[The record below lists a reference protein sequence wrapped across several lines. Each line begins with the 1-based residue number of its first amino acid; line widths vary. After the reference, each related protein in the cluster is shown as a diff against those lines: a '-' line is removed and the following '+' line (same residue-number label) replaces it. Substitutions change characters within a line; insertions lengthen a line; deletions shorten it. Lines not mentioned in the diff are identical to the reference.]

1 MRHESE
7 TRRPC
12 QLTAI
17 LIAAAMLLA
26 FTDRALAQTTPPLRT
41 FSTIRPDAIGRQL
54 QSSVVWASPTQN
66 KDGVAI
72 AFRKSFTLAE
82 KPARAAM
89 HLFADVRYVLWV
101 NGSYVDRGPARFQ
114 PNGPEYD
121 TVNLAR
127 YLQQGNNVLAVLVV
141 GNLSGGKVMRHTPG
155 FTALVQVDGKEIF
168 HSDATWKW
176 TDSTRFRRCA
186 AGWPNLG
193 ETLVDARVEDGDW
206 TRADYRDTAW
216 KPAIP
221 IGGEN
226 WGPLTARRIP
236 PLRETAVAVALSKGA
251 RLPITLRAGE
261 KLEFGTSHIVQAY
274 LVVELD
280 AEANTKLALEPFDVS
295 YIAKAGS
302 QRHFT
307 IDARGISQGAIAVQ
321 SGKAIVTGL
330 RLVERLYP
338 FDRVGSF
345 RSSDAFLNKLWTM
358 CARSCEV
365 LSEDSY
371 VDCADRERVEWMDND
386 PPGFNITRTAMA
398 GPGPHGKPLYADPRL
413 LGEMVR
419 RTALTLQPEGWVKAH
434 TCSDRYDI
442 HAKMEDRACEW
453 VAGMR
458 RYYEAT
464 GDVALVREAWPAV
477 VAQMDYFLQ
486 RRTPRGLVQARDWVV
501 WGNPVGYLVGEGTTL
516 NVFVEQALRDA
527 GFLAGLI
534 DEKATQARFSQAAG
548 ELAAAINRVLWN
560 EKDGAY
566 YSGYFSDAD
575 IQENLKEG
583 QKTDLPRKLVSPR
596 TNGLAPS
603 TLHANVFALDRGVV
617 PADRRDRVVAAML
630 KQLPERP
637 GPDIMVYYYVIK
649 QFYAMDRP
657 ELDLRALSLLR
668 EGWKG
673 MAASPW
679 ECSWES
685 LGGDSKAHIYG
696 MYPGYFLSS
705 YVLGVRWEDGVPLHG
720 KLLIQP
726 HLADLTQAAGV
737 VATEA
742 GPASVSWNRT
752 SSGGLRFQ
760 LRIPA
765 GVAAKLSLSAGS
777 AKTFTLNAR
786 PAVGKRVGPRYQF
799 SLPPGDYTGTAD

>member
-1 MRHESE
+1 MR
-7 TRRPC
+7 TRRPNGLVC
-12 QLTAI
+12 T
-17 LIAAAMLLA
+17 LIAAATLLA
-26 FTDRALAQTTPPLRT
+26 FGGYALAQTTPSLRT
-41 FSTIRPDAIGRQL
+41 FSTIQPDAIGRQL
-54 QSSVVWASPTQN
+54 QSSFIWASPTQN
-66 KDGVAI
+66 KEGVAI
-72 AFRKSFTLAE
+72 AFRKSFALAE
-82 KPARAAM
+82 KPAQAAM

-101 NGSYVDRGPARFQ
+101 NGFYVERGPARFQ

-121 TVNLAR
+121 SINLAR
-127 YLQQGNNVLAVLVV
+127 YLQPGNNVVAVLVV
-141 GNLSGGKVMRHTPG
+141 GSLSGGKVMRHAPG
-155 FTALVQVDGKEIF
+155 FTALVHVDGKQI
-168 HSDATWKW
+168 SRTDTTWKW
-176 TDSTRFRRCA
+176 TDGTRFRQCA

-193 ETLVDARVEDGDW
+193 ETLVDARVENGDW

-216 KPAIP
+216 KPALP
-221 IGGEN
+221 IGGGN

-236 PLRETAVAVALSKGA
+236 LLRETPVAVALSNGA
-251 RLPITLRAGE
+251 HLPVTLRAGE
-261 KLEFGTSHIVQAY
+261 KLEFGTSHLVQAY
-274 LVVELD
+274 LDVELD
-280 AEANTKLALEPFDVS
+280 AEANTQLALEPFDVS
-295 YIAKAGS
+295 YIAKAGP

-307 IDARGISQGAIAVQ
+307 IDTRGIAHGAIVVQ
-321 SGKAIVTGL
+321 SGKAVVTGL

-345 RSSDAFLNKLWTM
+345 RSSDPSLNKLWTM

-386 PPGFNITRTAMA
+386 PPGFDVTRTAMA
-398 GPGPHGKPLYADPRL
+398 GPGSGGKPLYADPRL
-413 LGEMVR
+413 LGELVR

-464 GDVALVREAWPAV
+464 GDVALVRETWPAV

-501 WGNPVGYLVGEGTTL
+501 WGNPVGYLVGEGITL
-516 NVFVEQALRDA
+516 NVFVAQALRDA
-527 GFLAGLI
+527 AFLAGLI
-534 DEKATQARFSQAAG
+534 DERAAQARFSQAAG

-560 EKDGAY
+560 EKDGDY
-566 YSGYFSDAD
+566 YSGYFSEAAL
-575 IQENLKEG
+575 QENLKEG
-583 QKTDLPRKLVSPR
+583 QKADLPRKLDSPR
-596 TNGLAPS
+596 TEGLTSS

-617 PADRRDRVVAAML
+617 PADRHARVVAAML
-630 KQLPERP
+630 KQLPQHP
-637 GPDIMVYYYVIK
+637 GSDIMVYYYVIK
-649 QFYAMDRP
+649 QFYGLDRP

-673 MAASPW
+673 MVASPW

-685 LGGDSKAHIYG
+685 FGGGSMAHIYG

-705 YVLGVRWEDGVPLHG
+705 YVLGVRWEDGVPLHK
-720 KLLIQP
+720 KLLIEP
-726 HLADLTQAAGV
+726 HLADLTQAIGV
-737 VATEA
+737 VVTEA
-742 GPASVSWNRT
+742 GPVSVSWKRT

-760 LRIPA
+760 LKVPA
-765 GVAAKLSLSAGS
+765 GVTAKLSLPAGA

-786 PAVGKRVGPRYQF
+786 AAFGKRIGHRYQF
-799 SLPPGDYTGTAD
+799 TLAAGDYRGTAN